1 MDNIEFAIQMELDG
15 KNFYNEQAEINKGKS
30 LERVFRLLAEE
41 EQKHADTIRK
51 YADQKG
57 YELDEQKALGEFKNI
72 FTDEEDFKLETTVDP
87 NQIDVYRLALSKE
100 QESIDLYNKMKAEA
114 ETDDGKKLF
123 GYLVKQEEEHY
134 NIFDNLVD
142 HLRKAEDWVED
153 AEFGRRPKY

>member
-1 MDNIEFAIQMELDG
+1 MDYIEFAIQMELDG
-15 KNFYNEQAEINKGKS
+15 EKYYNEQAEKNKGNR
-30 LERVFRLLAEE
+30 LEKVFRLLAEDE
-41 EQKHADTIRK
+41 HRHADIVRK
-51 YADQKG
+51 YADAKG
-57 YELDEQKALGEFKNI
+57 YELDEKNALNEFKNV
-72 FTDEEDFKLETTVDP
+72 FSDEKDFGVEIEAMP
-87 NQIDVYRLALSKE
+87 HQIDAYRLALSKE
-100 QESIDLYNKMKAEA
+100 QESIDLYKKMKDEA